1 MRFVAATTFMCATLA
16 LATLAP
22 VGGPAV
28 PENVPDFRNAL
39 LSRAAALPQ
48 LDTRA
53 SKPKGS
59 KGDSSG
65 NSSAAV
71 SVSPSNVLVVS
82 AWGLGIIEAVRL
94 WN

>member
-1 MRFVAATTFMCATLA
+1 MKFIAATAIIFATLA
-16 LATLAP
+16 LATPAP

-28 PENVPDFRNAL
+28 PESAPEYRRAL
-39 LSRAAALPQ
+39 LSRDAALPQ

-59 KGDSSG
+59 KGGSS
-65 NSSAAV
+65 NTSSAAA
-71 SVSPSNVLVVS
+71 SRSSSNVLVMG
-82 AWGLGIIEAVRL
+82 ALGLGVMEVVRL